1 MIYTSSSAP
10 PIPSMSTFSKSVPSP
25 KLPFTHSG
33 ISFPVASLVESS
45 LLTTC
50 SSLFAFRVVFAQ
62 DVNIIRQHKVAITT
76 DFISRFMIPLLSFV
90 LNFSIRGIPY
100 RLHIC
105 RRSTGALFIGKPLSR
120 SALAAPPRWWY
131 RLASACSSFHVSR
144 HAVRILQQNRSLRCS
159 MRPDRC
165 SPDRV
170 LSLPSP
176 DPSKNS
182 QCRLLHKWRLFHQK
196 SATTSSWQ
204 LVAPKPVL
212 RFRLRAEC
220 RRALQLPSFSQKS
233 SPSACSRQIVSAS
246 TQ

>member
-1 MIYTSSSAP
+1 M
-10 PIPSMSTFSKSVPSP
+10 
-25 KLPFTHSG
+25 
-33 ISFPVASLVESS
+33 
-45 LLTTC
+45 
-50 SSLFAFRVVFAQ
+50 
-62 DVNIIRQHKVAITT
+62 
-76 DFISRFMIPLLSFV
+76 
-90 LNFSIRGIPY
+90 
-100 RLHIC
+100 
-105 RRSTGALFIGKPLSR
+105 
-120 SALAAPPRWWY
+120 
-131 RLASACSSFHVSR
+131 SR

-233 SPSACSRQIVSAS
+233 PLPRVLGRLFLLLPNRRGKGYPFLQLFAKISHFVVSTKYTLSAMCRMSS
-246 TQ
+246 